1 MTRKIKSLNEFR
13 THNVSKEEKHP
24 AYIYAKVG
32 DEYVY
37 VGITH
42 ASITNGMKNIPLEKN
57 PNPQD
62 SRKAFFRP
70 HSGKDHKSRFGKR
83 KPWKLSNNDKLKVP
97 RK

>member
-13 THNVSKEEKHP
+13 THNVSKEGKHP

-62 SRKAFFRP
+62 RRIDHVLEKIISLDL
-70 HSGKDHKSRFGKR
+70 GKESLGNY
-83 KPWKLSNNDKLKVP
+83 LVMIN
-97 RK
+97 